1 MPQPLLVA
9 VGVITNS
16 DGEILIAKRPNR
28 LEQGGL
34 WELPG
39 GKLAPYETGLQA
51 LKREITEEVGLKV
64 EAARPLIRISHT
76 YPNNTVLLDVWK
88 VLKFSGTPKGL
99 EGQPIRWVSQASLV
113 NYCFPQANLPIFQAI
128 QLPEILAINP
138 TSTNLITAQQLTSQ
152 LPEQQANLPLMISC
166 RNLEEVEAATNANP
180 NCLLLDF
187 SSSTGFNWQLFSDV
201 TQTSNLPCYALSELP
216 IEQDQLTR
224 VFGLGGQGLAY
235 FA

>member
-16 DGEILIAKRPNR
+16 EGEILIAKRPNQ

-51 LKREITEEVGLKV
+51 LKREITEEVDLKV

-88 VLKFSGTPKGL
+88 VLKFSGTPKGV
-99 EGQPIRWVSQASLV
+99 EGQPIRWVSQTNLA

-128 QLPEILAINP
+128 QLPEILAIDA
-138 TSTNLITAQQLTSQ
+138 TTTNLITAQQLVEE
-152 LPEQQANLPLMISC
+152 LPVQQANLPLVIRCSS
-166 RNLEEVEAATNANP
+166 LEEAAAAASANP
-180 NCLLLDF
+180 SCLLLDLAN
-187 SSSTGFNWQLFSDV
+187 STGFDWQLFSDI
-201 TQTSNLPCYALSELP
+201 TQASNLPCYALSDSMV
-216 IEQDQLTR
+216 EQDQLTR

-235 FA
+235 LA